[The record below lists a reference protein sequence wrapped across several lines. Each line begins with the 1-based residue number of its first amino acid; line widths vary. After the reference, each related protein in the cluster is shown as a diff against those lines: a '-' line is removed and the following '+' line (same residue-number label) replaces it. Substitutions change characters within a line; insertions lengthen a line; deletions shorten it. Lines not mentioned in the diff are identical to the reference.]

1 MSQEKMTRRRYLKYA
16 GAAVAAGAVA
26 AAGYGAYQYY
36 KPPAQTTTLPTTPP
50 TTTTPTGGAKKKVRI
65 GGTKPLTGQET
76 LNGRSEKQGN
86 ELWAKMVNEAGG
98 IKGGDGNTY
107 EVELVLYNDESK
119 PEIVPRLYEK
129 LITEDKVD
137 FLFGPVWGPLGM
149 ATVPIVEKYGK
160 FEIFGTCSFNPMDY
174 RDWKYIVHVITNG
187 PGYMPTILDMI
198 LGIVLPKDSDAKN
211 IAITHG
217 DDVFRMTAGTYG
229 KKYADEK
236 GFNVV
241 FYDTYSATAT
251 DLTPLLT
258 KIKPLKP
265 AILLNG
271 GSYNDAVLMIK
282 QMKELDFNIKLI
294 WSGTGT
300 VFTKYHEALG
310 KLAEGNVSCTQ
321 WEKGMVFRQEFGP
334 SHDEFIAAYQ
344 KEYTDLPEYTAATG
358 FQQGLVIQRAMELSK
373 DPLNSDAI
381 RKTAGELDM
390 TTFYGRYKVDPV
402 TGWQTGHKMGV
413 IQWQNGQKIV
423 VWPPE
428 ANPKELWYPMQKWSE
443 R

>member
-1 MSQEKMTRRRYLKYA
+1 MSRRKCLKYA
-16 GAAVAAGAVA
+16 GAVVAVGAVA
-26 AAGYGAYQYY
+26 AAGYGISQYY
-36 KPPAQTTTLPTTPP
+36 RPPAPTTSL
-50 TTTTPTGGAKKKVRI
+50 TTTTSTSGGKKEVKI

-76 LNGRSEKQGN
+76 LNGISEKQGN

-98 IKGGDGNTY
+98 IKAGDGNTY

-119 PEIVPRLYEK
+119 PENVPRLYEK
-129 LITEDKVD
+129 LIVEDKAD
-137 FLFGPVWGPLGM
+137 FLFGPVWGPLGV
-149 ATVPIVEKYGK
+149 ATVPMVEKYK
-160 FEIFGTCSFNPMDY
+160 KLEIFGTCSFNPKDY
-174 RDWKYIVHVITNG
+174 KDWKYVIHTITNG

-198 LGIVLPKDSDAKN
+198 WDDILPKDPDAKN

-229 KKYADEK
+229 KAYAEKK
-236 GFNVV
+236 GFNIV
-241 FYDTYSATAT
+241 FYDSYSAQAT

-258 KIKPLKP
+258 KAKATNPT
-265 AILLNG
+265 ILLNG
-271 GSYNDAVLMIK
+271 GSYGDAVLMVK

-344 KEYTDLPEYTAATG
+344 NQYNDLPEYTAATG
-358 FQQGLVIQRAMELSK
+358 FQQGLVLQRAMELSK
-373 DPLNSDAI
+373 NPLDSDSV
-381 RKTAGELDM
+381 RKAAGELEM
-390 TTFYGRYKVDPV
+390 TTFYGKFKVDPV

-413 IQWQNGQKIV
+413 IQWQNAKKIV
-423 VWPPE
+423 IWPPE
-428 ANPKELWYPMQKWSE
+428 ANPQEMWYPMKK
-443 R
+443 

>member
-1 MSQEKMTRRRYLKYA
+1 
-16 GAAVAAGAVA
+16 
-26 AAGYGAYQYY
+26 
-36 KPPAQTTTLPTTPP
+36 
-50 TTTTPTGGAKKKVRI
+50 
-65 GGTKPLTGQET
+65 
-76 LNGRSEKQGN
+76 
-86 ELWAKMVNEAGG
+86 MVNEAGG
-98 IKGGDGNTY
+98 IKAGDGNTY

-119 PEIVPRLYEK
+119 PENVPRLYEK
-129 LITEDKVD
+129 LIVEDKAD
-137 FLFGPVWGPLGM
+137 FLFGPVWGPLGV
-149 ATVPIVEKYGK
+149 ATVPMVEKYK
-160 FEIFGTCSFNPMDY
+160 KLEIFGTCSFNPKDY
-174 RDWKYIVHVITNG
+174 KDWKYVIHTITNG

-198 LGIVLPKDSDAKN
+198 WDDILPKDPDAKN

-229 KKYADEK
+229 KAYAEKK
-236 GFNVV
+236 GFNIV
-241 FYDTYSATAT
+241 FYDSYSAQAT

-258 KIKPLKP
+258 KAKATKPT
-265 AILLNG
+265 ILLNG
-271 GSYNDAVLMIK
+271 GSYGDAVLMVK

-344 KEYTDLPEYTAATG
+344 NQYNDLPEYTAATG
-358 FQQGLVIQRAMELSK
+358 FQQGLVLQRAMELSK
-373 DPLNSDAI
+373 NPLDSDSV
-381 RKTAGELDM
+381 RKAAGELEM
-390 TTFYGRYKVDPV
+390 TTFYGKFKVDPV

-413 IQWQNGQKIV
+413 IQWQNAKKIV

-428 ANPKELWYPMQKWSE
+428 ANPQEMWYPMKKWSE